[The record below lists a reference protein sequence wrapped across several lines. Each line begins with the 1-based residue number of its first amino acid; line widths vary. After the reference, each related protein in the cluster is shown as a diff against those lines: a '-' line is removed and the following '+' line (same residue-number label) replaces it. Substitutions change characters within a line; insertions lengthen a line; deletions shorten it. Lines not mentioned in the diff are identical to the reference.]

1 MPEDLDEVL
10 EELGIREFEED
21 IFEMSRSELREHFGF
36 VSGGVNSSLLI
47 KNLIWQD
54 RGKLER
60 GELEPVH
67 GNIRSY
73 WYARVK
79 PVLSRAR
86 ARGASKKYDMM
97 IGQFV
102 GMAMDH
108 DLFDYADF
116 GFHDEGGHNR
126 QLGGGNRHVFL
137 VAEKEGHMPLL
148 QEVLRDYDVTI
159 VALGGQPSAL
169 SSEYLVSELEAA
181 GFEPEGPVPLITIV
195 DYDPAGDS
203 IARSFMWQLE
213 AVGFEHELVRIDLV
227 LPERLTS
234 EQIRLNKYRLSRR
247 KSERK
252 KNQKWAGRTR
262 GLLDHGHGLL
272 YGLEADAMSWS
283 QLLEAFDA
291 EVLPHLDVPRDQVVR
306 RQLRTPARASSATP
320 RPPGRRASPSPAPGS
335 SLHPP
340 APRAT
345 DAPRPRDRP
354 AWRTRAPPPSP

>member
-1 MPEDLDEVL
+1 MPEVEDIL
-10 EELGIREFEED
+10 EELGIREFDSD

-36 VSGGVNSSLLI
+36 VSGGVNASLLI

-60 GELEPVH
+60 GELEPFH

-86 ARGASKKYDMM
+86 ARRAAHKYDMM

-102 GMAMDH
+102 GMAVDH
-108 DLFDYADF
+108 GLFNYADF
-116 GFHDEGGHNR
+116 GFVDEGAHNR
-126 QLGGGNRHVFL
+126 ELGDGNRHVFL
-137 VAEKEGHMPLL
+137 VAEKVGHMPLL

-169 SSEYLVSELEAA
+169 SSEYLVAELEAA
-181 GFEPEGPVPLITIV
+181 GFEPEEPVPLLTIV

-203 IARSFMWQLE
+203 IARSFMWQLG
-213 AVGFEHELVRIDLV
+213 AVGFEGELLRIDLV
-227 LPERLTS
+227 DPGRMTP

-252 KNQKWAGRTR
+252 KNQRWAGRTC
-262 GLLDHGHGLL
+262 GLLDYGHGLL

-283 QLLEAFDA
+283 QLLEAFDEEA
-291 EVLPHLDVPRDQVVR
+291 LPYLDVPHGQVVR
-306 RQLRTPARASSATP
+306 RRLKRELVEVLKELLLVRLGVA
-320 RPPGRRASPSPAPGS
+320 
-335 SLHPP
+335 
-340 APRAT
+340 
-345 DAPRPRDRP
+345 
-354 AWRTRAPPPSP
+354 

>member
-21 IFEMSRSELREHFGF
+21 IFEMSRSELREHFGV
-36 VSGGVNSSLLI
+36 VSGGVNASLLI

-60 GELEPVH
+60 GELEPFH

-86 ARGASKKYDMM
+86 ARGATKKYDMM

-137 VAEKEGHMPLL
+137 VAEKEGFMPLL
-148 QEVLRDYDVTI
+148 QEFLRDYDVTI

-169 SSEYLVSELEAA
+169 SSEYLVAELKAA
-181 GFEPEGPVPLITIV
+181 GFDPEGPVPLITIV

-203 IARSFMWQLE
+203 IARAFMWQLG
-213 AVGFEHELVRIDLV
+213 AVGFAGELVRIDLV
-227 LPERLTS
+227 LPERMTA
-234 EQIRLNKYRLSRR
+234 EQIKLNKYPLSRR

-291 EVLPHLDVPRDQVVR
+291 EVLPHLDVPHDQVVR
-306 RQLRTPARASSATP
+306 RRLKRELVEVLKELLLVRL
-320 RPPGRRASPSPAPGS
+320 GVG
-335 SLHPP
+335 
-340 APRAT
+340 
-345 DAPRPRDRP
+345 
-354 AWRTRAPPPSP
+354 